1 MRQLYRFL
9 LRIKFWQFVLLFFV
23 VNTSLNFILGLM
35 PFTDYSNPE
44 AEATHSFWGLFIMGV
59 ILAPIWETLACQ
71 AVPVGVFPIIFKNWQ
86 LGNFKIRHYT
96 WPLIVFSAFLFAVIH
111 PYHWSYMVIAFIV
124 GLSLAFAYH
133 VSRKRRYG
141 GFVAVAIIHACHN
154 LTVLILEIIDSFIQ

>member
-1 MRQLYRFL
+1 MRRLYRFL

-23 VNTSLNFILGLM
+23 INLLISFCWGLL
-35 PFTDYSNPE
+35 PFTDTTNPVADE
-44 AEATHSFWGLFIMGV
+44 TQSYVAYFIMGV
-59 ILAPIWETLACQ
+59 ILAPVWETLACQ
-71 AVPVGVFPIIFKNWQ
+71 VVPIGAFSIILKHWR
-86 LGNFKIRHYT
+86 LGNFRFKHYT
-96 WPLIVFSAFLFAVIH
+96 WPLIVFSAFVFGVFH
-111 PYHWSYMVIAFIV
+111 PYHWSYMVITFIV